1 MRLYFDENTIFMM
14 SGSTFVHKLR
24 LWKNRQTKQ
33 FLIITRLDEN
43 PQIRFLND
51 HFSVSIVM

>member
-1 MRLYFDENTIFMM
+1 MM
-14 SGSTFVHKLR
+14 SGSNYVHKLR
-24 LWKNRQTKQ
+24 LWENIQTKQ

-51 HFSVSIVM
+51 HFSISIVM